1 LRDNTSLKHFLLP
14 YYVDAGSP
22 ADPNHARE
30 KRSGI
35 PNVRIGWRRRVWCR
49 AVAPHGRHE
58 LVIYVENAG
67 DFTVPLDAVESV
79 HSGKVIF
86 NCAKLDR
93 RLRQAIGHAND
104 EAGFLTSL

>member
-1 LRDNTSLKHFLLP
+1 MRS
-14 YYVDAGSP
+14 GR
-22 ADPNHARE
+22 ARE
-30 KRSGI
+30 ISSIVSSKSGLVI
-35 PNVRIGWRRRVWCR
+35 PMKLGTTQ
-49 AVAPHGRHE
+49 
-58 LVIYVENAG
+58 IYVENAG

>member
-1 LRDNTSLKHFLLP
+1 MQDKIAVGFQTFVSDGGEEFGA
-14 YYVDAGSP
+14 V
-22 ADPNHARE
+22 
-30 KRSGI
+30 
-35 PNVRIGWRRRVWCR
+35 R

-58 LVIYVENAG
+58 LVICVENAG

-93 RLRQAIGHAND
+93 RLRQAIGHAHD
-104 EAGFLTSL
+104 AEKPGF